1 MRRDLNSTEI
11 LQSRVGGK
19 ARIQLIE
26 NLLKED
32 RFLKRN
38 VCKIC
43 LLKTLS
49 ICILHLKQNNFIK
62 SNYSPLATRS
72 DQGPGS
78 LWEWKTAVPVCLDSE
93 SALNLLLA
101 GNFIY
106 DGGNEKRII
115 DCLENWVFVI
125 NVPKNADCLASE
137 VCDWENM
144 QPVWLSDLAYANTL
158 KIWE

>member
-19 ARIQLIE
+19 RVF
-26 NLLKED
+26 NWLKT
-32 RFLKRN
+32 FLKRIVSWKELFVKF
-38 VCKIC
+38 VCWKHYQFSSSSKAI
-43 LLKTLS
+43 TPPW
-49 ICILHLKQNNFIK
+49 QQ
-62 SNYSPLATRS
+62 
-72 DQGPGS
+72 DQIRGQAVS
-78 LWEWKTAVPVCLDSE
+78 ESEKTAVPVCLDSE
-93 SALNLLLA
+93 SALNLFLA

-125 NVPKNADCLASE
+125 NVTKNADCLATE
-137 VCDWENM
+137 VCNWENM